1 MDNVFRSFYTK
12 SDYITSY
19 MVSMLDLQED
29 DNILEPS
36 AGDGV
41 FIDALLDVSEKAKID
56 ACDLNPKAIEIL
68 KEKYSARENI
78 NIWQADTLFDEKLDR
93 YAKAGGEYNK
103 IIGNP
108 PYGGWQEFERRD
120 ELKTKFKGHSAKE
133 TYSLF
138 LIRCLSLLN
147 EGGKLS
153 FIIPDT
159 YLFLNRHKSLR
170 DLILNN
176 TKISE
181 ILIFPSKFFP
191 GVKFGYSNISII
203 TFEKCSNVQ
212 ECLTNEVRIIKD
224 LKKDSD
230 IEQIKNN
237 INLDNFTVIKVKQQ
251 QVVNNEDMIF
261 LLDNESNIS
270 DLINNAKTRLGDI
283 ADCVTGIYC
292 GDNKRFL
299 KVMSDTVKN
308 SKGYPI
314 VSGDE
319 VDFNYVG
326 LDGIDDSVKK
336 YIPIAKG
343 NVSTRYIRENGW
355 VIDWSKEA
363 VEHYINEKKPRF
375 QNSQFYFK
383 KGIVLPMVKSSK
395 ICANLIDGVVF
406 DQSLVG
412 VFPKNEKYLY
422 YILGFLNSN
431 TARTI
436 IQIINPTA
444 NNSANYIKKI
454 PIILPDEENLEIIDC
469 KVKNIIKNM
478 HEGKENEAIK
488 EHDELDIY
496 FKELYM

>member
-12 SDYITSY
+12 SDYITGY
-19 MVSMLDLQED
+19 MVNMLDLQED
-29 DNILEPS
+29 DNVLEPS

-41 FIDALLDVSEKAKID
+41 FVDALLNVNENAKID
-56 ACDLNPKAIEIL
+56 ACDLNPEAIKVL
-68 KEKYSARENI
+68 KEKYLERENI
-78 NIWQADTLFDEKLDR
+78 YIWQADTLFDEKLDK
-93 YAKAGGEYNK
+93 YAEVGGGYNK

-120 ELKTKFKGHSAKE
+120 ELKAKFKGHSAKE

-170 DLILNN
+170 ELILNN

-203 TFEKCSNVQ
+203 TFEKCSNNE
-212 ECLTNEVRIIKD
+212 ECLANEMRIIKD

-237 INLDNFTVIKVKQQ
+237 INLDNFTVIKMTQQ
-251 QVVNNEDMIF
+251 QIVNNQDMVF

-270 DLINNAKTRLGDI
+270 DMINNADTKLGDI

-314 VSGDE
+314 VSEAE
-319 VDFNYVG
+319 VDFDYIG
-326 LDGIDDSVKK
+326 LDGIDDPIKK

-431 TARTI
+431 TARAI
-436 IQIINPTA
+436 IQVINPTA

-454 PIILPDEENLEIIDC
+454 PIILPDKENLKLIDT
-469 KVKNIIKNM
+469 KVKSIIKNM
-478 HEGKENEAIK
+478 QDGKENEAMK
-488 EHDELDIY
+488 ENDELDIY
-496 FKELYM
+496 FKELYL